1 MQIPLLVFLREGI
14 FLCGYF
20 SQILA
25 WADPLLYAEY
35 GKSKGLKG
43 GYIVEIDITPLDP
56 DTITRLI
63 YTHDDEI
70 TQLVSQLHQLEERIE
85 QLENPETL

>member
-1 MQIPLLVFLREGI
+1 M
-14 FLCGYF
+14 
-20 SQILA
+20 
-25 WADPLLYAEY
+25 LYAGY
-35 GKSKGLKG
+35 GESKGLKG

-56 DTITRLI
+56 DTLTRLI

-85 QLENPETL
+85 QLENSETL

>member
-1 MQIPLLVFLREGI
+1 M
-14 FLCGYF
+14 
-20 SQILA
+20 
-25 WADPLLYAEY
+25 
-35 GKSKGLKG
+35 
-43 GYIVEIDITPLDP
+43 EIDITPLDP